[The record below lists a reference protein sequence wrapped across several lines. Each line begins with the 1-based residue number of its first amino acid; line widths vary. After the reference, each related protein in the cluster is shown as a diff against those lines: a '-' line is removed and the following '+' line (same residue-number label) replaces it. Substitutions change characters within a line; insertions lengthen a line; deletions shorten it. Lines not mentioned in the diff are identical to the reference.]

1 MDIDPRAALDRL
13 IEALGAHYDAVTS
26 IEDPES
32 PAVVAATAT
41 LEDAFVTYD
50 DALITN
56 FDVDLPFDIY
66 DYEDDDDLEDYDD
79 EGDEDD
85 DDEDDD
91 EGDDDEDD
99 DEGDDDED

>member
-1 MDIDPRAALDRL
+1 MEIDPRAALDRL

-26 IEDPES
+26 NEDPES
-32 PAVVAATAT
+32 PAVISATAS

-66 DYEDDDDLEDYDD
+66 DDDYEDDDEDLEDLDDADD
-79 EGDEDD
+79 ESDDDEDESDD
-85 DDEDDD
+85 DDEDD
-91 EGDDDEDD
+91 E
-99 DEGDDDED
+99 